1 VSTATATGAISA
13 QTVKD
18 LRDRTGAGMMDCKKA
33 LAETGG
39 DLDAAIA
46 YLREKGL
53 AGASKKAGRVTAD
66 GLVDCFAAADGTG
79 AVVVEL
85 NCETDFVA
93 KNDQFKSLLSEIGAA
108 LLSQTGSAEGS
119 GDDVGS
125 IKLGGRTI
133 SEAVKAAIA
142 SIGEN
147 VALRRFAR
155 LRTSGGAIGSYV
167 HAGGKIGVLVEVSG
181 ATAADD
187 ELLKSLAMQVAAA
200 FPRYVRRD
208 EVDPAEVAREREIFR
223 GQAAN
228 TGKPA
233 QVIEKIVDGKIDKFY
248 RDVCLLEQEY
258 VRDPQVTIDKLL
270 AQASKESGRKLVVE
284 RFVRYQL
291 GEGIEKRSENIAEA
305 VAQIAKGS

>member
-1 VSTATATGAISA
+1 MSAAAPISA

-18 LRDRTGAGMMDCKKA
+18 LRERTGAGMMDCKKA

-53 AGASKKAGRVTAD
+53 AGASKKAGRVTAE
-66 GLVDCFAAADGTG
+66 GLVECFAAPDGS
-79 AVVVEL
+79 AAAIVEL

-93 KNDQFKSLLSEIGAA
+93 KTEPFKALLASVGAA
-108 LLSQTGSAEGS
+108 ILAQPGSAEG
-119 GDDVGS
+119 GADDVAGL
-125 IKLGGRTI
+125 KLASGQAV
-133 SEAVKAAIA
+133 SEALQQAIS

-147 VALRRFAR
+147 LALRRFAR
-155 LRTSGGAIGSYV
+155 LRSSGGGIGSYV
-167 HAGGKIGVLVEVSG
+167 HAGGKIGVLVSVSG
-181 ATAADD
+181 ATSADA
-187 ELLKSLAMQVAAA
+187 EILKSLAMQVAAA

-208 EVDPAEVAREREIFR
+208 EVDPAEIAREREIFR

-233 QVIEKIVDGKIDKFY
+233 QVIEKIVDGKIEKFY
-248 RDVCLLEQEY
+248 RDVCLIEQEY
-258 VRDPQVTIDKLL
+258 VRDPQLTIDKLI
-270 AQASKESGRKLVVE
+270 AQASKASGRKLTVE

-291 GEGIEKRSENIAEA
+291 GEGIEKRSENLAEA
-305 VAQIAKGS
+305 IAAIAKGS

>member
-1 VSTATATGAISA
+1 VTAISA

-33 LAETGG
+33 LGETGG
-39 DLDAAIA
+39 DIDAAIV

-53 AGASKKAGRVTAD
+53 AGASKKAGRVTAE
-66 GLVDCFAAADGTG
+66 GLVDCVATDDGTS

-93 KNDQFKSLLSEIGAA
+93 KTDQFHALLGDVGAA
-108 LLSQTGSAEGS
+108 LIGEAGAAEGD
-119 GDDVGS
+119 GEQAGS
-125 IKLGGRTI
+125 VKLANGRTI
-133 SEAVKAAIA
+133 AAAITESIA

-147 VALRRFAR
+147 LALRRFAR
-155 LRTSGGAIGSYV
+155 LSTGKGQVGCYV
-167 HAGGKIGVLVEVSG
+167 HAGGKIGVVVEVEG
-181 ATAADD
+181 ATKADA
-187 ELLKSLAMQVAAA
+187 ELLKSLAMHIAAA

-208 EVDPAEVAREREIFR
+208 EVDSAEIEREREIFR
-223 GQAAN
+223 GQAAG

-233 QVIEKIVDGKIDKFY
+233 QVIEKIVDGKIEKYY
-248 RDVCLLEQEY
+248 REICLLEQDF
-258 VRDPQVTIDKLL
+258 VRDPQLTISKLL
-270 AQASKESGRKLVVE
+270 GEVGKKEGRTLAVT

-305 VAQIAKGS
+305 VAAQIAKGS

>member
-1 VSTATATGAISA
+1 VTAISA

-18 LRDRTGAGMMDCKKA
+18 LRERTGAGMMDCKKA

-39 DLDAAIA
+39 DLEAAVA

-53 AGASKKAGRVTAD
+53 AGASKKAGRITAE
-66 GLVDCFAAADGTG
+66 GLVDCFADRDGKA

-93 KNDQFKSLLSEIGAA
+93 KNDQFREVLSAIGAA
-108 LLSQTGSAEGS
+108 LAGDAGATEGDGESAAG
-119 GDDVGS
+119 V
-125 IKLGGRTI
+125 KLASGRTI
-133 SEAVKAAIA
+133 ADSIKEAIA

-147 VALRRFAR
+147 LALRRFAR
-155 LRTSGGAIGSYV
+155 LRSEDGRLGTYV
-167 HAGGKIGVLVEVSG
+167 HAGGKIGVVVEVQG
-181 ATAADD
+181 ATAAEDD
-187 ELLKSLAMQVAAA
+187 LLKSLAMQIAAA

-208 EVDPAEVAREREIFR
+208 EVDAAEIAREREIFR
-223 GQAAN
+223 GQAVG

-233 QVIEKIVDGKIDKFY
+233 QVIEKIVDGKVEKFF
-248 RDVCLLEQEY
+248 REVCLLEQEF
-258 VRDPQVTIDKLL
+258 VRDPQLTIEKLL
-270 AQASKESGRKLVVE
+270 AQASKQAGRPLAIN

-305 VAQIAKGS
+305 VAAQIAKGA